1 MPEGDAS
8 GGARAAEAARGSGA
22 AARGPA
28 DPGAA
33 ADGPAG
39 PSGLS
44 GPPGPTGPG
53 GPPGPTGP
61 PGAAAPAAL
70 PGARPGQ
77 SGGPWKAAFFAVA
90 AVAIVAAAA
99 WALLGSSVLVVRS
112 VTVTGTAGGAAVTRA
127 EVLRA
132 AGVALGTPLVRVN
145 TAAVAR
151 RVESITQVQSAQV
164 TRDWPDSVVIA
175 IRERTPA
182 LAVATAGGFALVDRF
197 GVMVSEVAARPPGLV
212 LLAGVANPAA
222 LRGSPAVRAAV
233 TVLGQLPPQ
242 IRDRVLAVSA
252 PSAETVTL
260 DLRGGVTVLWGGTD
274 RPAAKAAELAILM
287 RTRASSYDLSNPGT
301 AVAGG

>member
-1 MPEGDAS
+1 MPERDVS
-8 GGARAAEAARGSGA
+8 GGPGAAEAARGPGPA
-22 AARGPA
+22 TRTPA
-28 DPGAA
+28 DPAGL
-33 ADGPAG
+33 PA
-39 PSGLS
+39 
-44 GPPGPTGPG
+44 
-53 GPPGPTGP
+53 
-61 PGAAAPAAL
+61 
-70 PGARPGQ
+70 ARPGR
-77 SGGPWKAAFFAVA
+77 GGGVWKAAFFAVA
-90 AVAIVAAAA
+90 AAAIVAVAA

-112 VTVTGTAGGAAVTRA
+112 VTVTGITGSAAVTRT

-132 AGVALGTPLVRVN
+132 AAVAPGTPLVRVD

-182 LAVATAGGFALVDRF
+182 LAVATADGFALVDRF
-197 GVMVSEVAARPPGLV
+197 GVVVSQVAARSPGMV

-242 IRDRVLAVSA
+242 IRDRVRAVSA
-252 PSAETVTL
+252 PSADAVTL

-301 AVAGG
+301 AVTG